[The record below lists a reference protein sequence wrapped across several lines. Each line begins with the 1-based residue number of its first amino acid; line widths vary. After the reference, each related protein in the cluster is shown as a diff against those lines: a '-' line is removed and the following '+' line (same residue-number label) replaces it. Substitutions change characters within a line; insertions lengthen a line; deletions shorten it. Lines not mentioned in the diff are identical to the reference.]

1 MIALGAIGADKL
13 SRVDLL
19 KNHPMMKEGFDV
31 NVTNAE
37 NELEPVNN
45 FMRKKLIER
54 DYIQADETTLKVID
68 DNGKDS
74 KSKKYMW
81 MYRSG
86 GCKAPIMLYD
96 YQRTRSS
103 SCPREFLKGFSRYLQ
118 TMDIMATIKL
128 RI

>member
-54 DYIQADETTLKVID
+54 DYI
-68 DNGKDS
+68 
-74 KSKKYMW
+74 
-81 MYRSG
+81 
-86 GCKAPIMLYD
+86 
-96 YQRTRSS
+96 
-103 SCPREFLKGFSRYLQ
+103 
-118 TMDIMATIKL
+118 
-128 RI
+128 